1 VTEPSFQ
8 IERLEAHDRS
18 TFGCGVDALDR
29 YFRQQVGQDVRR
41 RIATCFV
48 LTDLGGGRVAGF
60 YTLSAC
66 DIEFADLPE
75 ERRRGLPRYPTVP
88 AVRLGRL
95 AVDTSFRGRGLG
107 AALLFDAILRAA
119 RSDIAAHFLLV
130 DATNDAAA
138 SFYRH
143 YGFEPDPVDGRRHVA
158 SLDYLVHALRRP

>member
-1 VTEPSFQ
+1 VTAQSFG

-18 TFGCGVDALDR
+18 TFTCGVDALDR

-48 LTDLGGGRVAGF
+48 LTEIGGRVAGF

-66 DIEFADLPE
+66 DIELADLPA
-75 ERRRGLPRYPTVP
+75 ERRRELPRYPTVT

-119 RSDIAAHFLLV
+119 HSDIAAHFLLV

-143 YGFEPDPVDGRRHVA
+143 YGFEPDPMDGRRHIA
-158 SLDYLVHALRRP
+158 SLAHLVHALRRP